1 MQGLSRLFALAT
13 ALLLLAVCSRP
24 ATPLPGTEPKITPPP
39 TVTIVLPGGTV
50 VSRPARLDSPR
61 EAQELVAFPVLV
73 PDQETLPTGL
83 ELGSVTWKPRP
94 DQGTEIVTLSYQGPG
109 LDLHIQQLALSGKR
123 MAPPRQP
130 HESIDVRGTT
140 GYLLSREAGASHS
153 LTWEEGGYTI
163 SSKSLTHTTIY
174 HPAFAPLEVILKFLV
189 PTQILRR
196 SPLVG
201 L

>member
-50 VSRPARLDSPR
+50 VSGPARLDSPR

-73 PDQETLPTGL
+73 PDQ
-83 ELGSVTWKPRP
+83 
-94 DQGTEIVTLSYQGPG
+94 GTEIVTLSYQRPG

-174 HPAFAPLEVILKFLV
+174 HPALPLS
-189 PTQILRR
+189 R
-196 SPLVG
+196 
-201 L
+201 

>member
-1 MQGLSRLFALAT
+1 
-13 ALLLLAVCSRP
+13 
-24 ATPLPGTEPKITPPP
+24 
-39 TVTIVLPGGTV
+39 VLPGGTV
-50 VSRPARLDSPR
+50 VSGPARLDSPR

-140 GYLLSREAGASHS
+140 GYLLSFEHAEGQEPVA
-153 LTWEEGGYTI
+153 LAWEENEVSVTVSASG
-163 SSKSLTHTTIY
+163 LT
-174 HPAFAPLEVILKFLV
+174 LEQTLHIVEGMEPV
-189 PTQILRR
+189 EE
-196 SPLVG
+196 
-201 L
+201 